1 MRALC
6 VPAARPTPSTPHIP
20 RAAQVSSL
28 TSFDTELP
36 YDYYTLPFCKV
47 SPPPVRSVR
56 ACHHRRTGA
65 RTRRRTSPPAC
76 CVHAHGLRPCQ
87 PHLLCLP
94 HPCSPPPS
102 QPAEGVQRIG
112 NSANPGTVLQGLRI
126 ENSPYIFVMKVGAHL
141 ELGLGPHGRF
151 GGARKVGAACWSG
164 GRCRPSR
171 QAWGAWGLG
180 HCKSPAPACKVR
192 GGACSGLRTCTHS
205 PCEAAH
211 IRVLRVSP
219 HRMARP
225 GRCSANAPAS
235 FPLVTRLLPSFLHTC
250 RRSSGRRWRAWA
262 HAMRTVR

>member
-1 MRALC
+1 MLRACSRPPSL
-6 VPAARPTPSTPHIP
+6 PA
-20 RAAQVSSL
+20 
-28 TSFDTELP
+28 
-36 YDYYTLPFCKV
+36 
-47 SPPPVRSVR
+47 SPPLPAPPV
-56 ACHHRRTGA
+56 
-65 RTRRRTSPPAC
+65 
-76 CVHAHGLRPCQ
+76 L
-87 PHLLCLP
+87 
-94 HPCSPPPS
+94 PPPS

-141 ELGLGPHGRF
+141 ELGLGPRGRF
-151 GGARKVGAACWSG
+151 GGAHKVGAACWSG

-219 HRMARP
+219 TEWHAQADAAQMHPLFFPWSLAVAALFPSHMQTEQRAQMACLGPR
-225 GRCSANAPAS
+225 NAYS
-235 FPLVTRLLPSFLHTC
+235 PLTAAEAKV
-250 RRSSGRRWRAWA
+250 GA
-262 HAMRTVR
+262 HAFSLG